1 MALHLDLEEQEQVD
15 QLKHF
20 WKQYGNIILWVLIGV
35 FGSIAAVN
43 VWNIW
48 QNRQAAGASVLFD
61 EVVKAVDSRDAAKV
75 QRAVDD
81 MKDKYGKTL
90 AGQQAVML
98 GAKSLSELGK
108 TEQSMAALTWMAD
121 QAADD
126 AYRDMAKLRLSALLL
141 DKKSFDEA
149 LKRVEEVQL
158 TAFAGLAADRKADI
172 FMAKGQTALAKAEYE
187 KAYQLIPSSDEYRM
201 LVLAKLNALG
211 GDAPAEGKK

>member
-61 EVVKAVDSRDAAKV
+61 EVVKAVDSKDAAKV

-98 GAKSLSELGK
+98 GAQSLSELGK
-108 TEQSMAALTWMAD
+108 TEQSMSALAWVAD
-121 QAADD
+121 QAADE
-126 AYRDMAKLRLSALLL
+126 AYREMARLRLAALLL

-149 LKRVEEVQL
+149 IKRVDEVQL
-158 TAFAGLAADRKADI
+158 PAFTGLAADRKGDI
-172 FMAKGQTALAKAEYE
+172 FMAKAQPALAKAEYE
-187 KAYQLIPSSDEYRM
+187 KAYKLIPASDEYRM
-201 LVLAKLNALG
+201 LVLAKLNSLG
-211 GDAPAEGKK
+211 GDAPAEGKQ